1 MNKKILV
8 VDDDLAILEVIKII
22 LEDKGYNVL
31 TNSNGATV
39 HTSIEEHQP
48 DLILLDIWMSGFDGR
63 DISKKLKSHHKTQH
77 IPVIVISAHNDT
89 EKMAK
94 EAGADDFLAKPFDI
108 EDLLTKVESHLSK
121 KK

>member
-22 LEDKGYNVL
+22 LEDKGYHVL
-31 TNSNGATV
+31 AHANAALV
-39 HTSIEEHQP
+39 HKTIEETMP

-63 DISKKLKSHHKTQH
+63 DIAKTLKSQHHTKH
-77 IPVIVISAHNDT
+77 IPIIVISAHNET

-108 EDLLTKVESHLSK
+108 EDLLAKVKQYLKH
-121 KK
+121 